1 MCFSSTVVA
10 SLPSMARALLATR
23 LELVDVKSCKLESNF
38 LKRGTW
44 SKPRMIC
51 FAKCMRPFSDADLQS
66 CAHGFDTSH
75 ISHPSFFLPYP
86 HVTWPTILDFP
97 TYILISWNRMNRMI
111 LVQHIYNLQAI
122 LKMAT
127 TSESRF
133 YTSFTGNCPSFSH
146 AFLLWN
152 PFDLGK
158 AGLLLVDFAAAL
170 TTKLTACTCSCCE
183 AGQQSFLRGSS
194 VVCTPLFTIAVPWRW
209 WSPPF
214 LLICFGDVFD
224 IVWLLICVVPG
235 SFGVRSLRF
244 FEDSC
249 FFSLDSPPNAGVFTT
264 CFGAVPFS
272 IRCVTWFFHTKRS
285 DH

>member
-1 MCFSSTVVA
+1 MWAGFSNRRRG
-10 SLPSMARALLATR
+10 L
-23 LELVDVKSCKLESNF
+23 SC
-38 LKRGTW
+38 
-44 SKPRMIC
+44 
-51 FAKCMRPFSDADLQS
+51 
-66 CAHGFDTSH
+66 
-75 ISHPSFFLPYP
+75 
-86 HVTWPTILDFP
+86 
-97 TYILISWNRMNRMI
+97 NRINRMI

-133 YTSFTGNCPSFSH
+133 YTSFTGNFPSFSY

-214 LLICFGDVFD
+214 CWFVLVMCLILFD
-224 IVWLLICVVPG
+224 CLCLVPG

-244 FEDSC
+244 LRTVV
-249 FFSLDSPPNAGVFTT
+249 FSHWTVHQMLEFLLLVS
-264 CFGAVPFS
+264 VPFRFRFDAS
-272 IRCVTWFFHTKRS
+272 LGFSTHKDPATSEISKQHVKVVTGLATNMFQSDQSPKIKTLSNHVQSRNMMRYHMIWQNNGEDIFLTDASQMDPSQPRKR
-285 DH
+285 